1 METTHETKSTE
12 QVPEKTEPVEP
23 PEPPEPWTR
32 RRLIQNREESTLNRV
47 TADVKHEIS
56 VKVEDTIGQ
65 TSCMDEADEAANVP
79 QEFVIAGICSV
90 KMEREDESSDENGFM
105 EYRPVKMEEEL
116 HLICDTEMP
125 EDITDHQ
132 SPSTVQEENSILEP
146 GEWLENEIA
155 DKGNIERMVHQPEM
169 FEYSKPP
176 EPAAKQQSILYLTEG
191 DELLTLKP
199 ERLTNEIAEERSS
212 SVGPVIE
219 SIEEREEY
227 YRINRG
233 KGRPPQHFHLTV
245 QEKLSFLERLA
256 NERENQGPKWG
267 RPRKHPRPTEEEELT
282 IQRKRA
288 ERLANQAAEKEPQ
301 SADNQ
306 TETVKNANRP
316 KRGRPRKRRL
326 TTENLAKRKSISY
339 STEGD
344 ELTLKPER
352 LTNEI
357 AEERSSIV
365 GPAIESIEVREE
377 YYRTNR
383 GRGRP
388 PQHLRLTVQEKLS
401 FLERLANERE
411 NQGPKWGRPRK
422 HPRPT
427 EEEEL
432 TIQRKRAERL
442 ANQAAEKE
450 PQSADNQ
457 TETVKNTNRPKR
469 GRPRKRRLTAENLA
483 KRKSISYSTEGDE
496 LTLKPE
502 RLTNEIAEERSSI
515 VGPAI
520 ESIEVRE
527 EYYRTNRGR
536 GRPPQH
542 LRLTVQEKLSFLE
555 RLANERE
562 NQGPKWG
569 RPRKHPRPTEE
580 EELTIQRNRAERLA
594 NQAAEKEPQSADNQT
609 ETVKN
614 TNRPKRGRPRKRRLT
629 AENLANET
637 PAQRERRLEYQRWYR
652 RKRKPQKQRAEL
664 RESREIIKL
673 QRLAM
678 ETEEERAARLEHK
691 RMVALKYRE
700 SLTEEEREERL
711 ERFRMRWFM
720 YRAQETDEQAAM
732 RRARYRIAYKKKT
745 EKQRIANMER
755 IKMAQLKRSATETE
769 EQKAEQLKPSK
780 IAQRLKYQGKKRQ
793 RAAQKLKES
802 VMTEQVDS
810 TNGIFGL

>member
-469 GRPRKRRLTAENLA
+469 GRPRKRRLTAEN
-483 KRKSISYSTEGDE
+483 
-496 LTLKPE
+496 
-502 RLTNEIAEERSSI
+502 
-515 VGPAI
+515 
-520 ESIEVRE
+520 
-527 EYYRTNRGR
+527 
-536 GRPPQH
+536 
-542 LRLTVQEKLSFLE
+542 
-555 RLANERE
+555 
-562 NQGPKWG
+562 
-569 RPRKHPRPTEE
+569 
-580 EELTIQRNRAERLA
+580 
-594 NQAAEKEPQSADNQT
+594 
-609 ETVKN
+609 
-614 TNRPKRGRPRKRRLT
+614 
-629 AENLANET
+629 
-637 PAQRERRLEYQRWYR
+637 

-802 VMTEQVDS
+802 VMTEQVHS